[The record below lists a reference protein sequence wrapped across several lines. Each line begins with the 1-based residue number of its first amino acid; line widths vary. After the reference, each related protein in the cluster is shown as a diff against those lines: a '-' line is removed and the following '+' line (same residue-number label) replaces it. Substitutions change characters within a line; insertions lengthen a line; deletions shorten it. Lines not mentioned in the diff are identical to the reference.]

1 MDSLKIIQ
9 KFIDP
14 LKELN
19 IEYVITGSVASII
32 YGNPRL
38 THDIDLVMNINKN
51 QIETFLSKFDPDMFY
66 LPPSDIFQIELKRDS
81 HGHVNIIHLESGFKA
96 DVYFIGN
103 SDLHRWALDNFI
115 EIEFFN
121 MNLRLAPIEYVI
133 VNKLISYKEAKMQKH
148 ILDIQGILENS
159 ESMINFSILNS
170 FIKKYKVEN
179 IWDLVRGSPHGIS
192 D

>member
-51 QIETFLSKFDPDMFY
+51 QVDIFISKFDPEMFY
-66 LPPSDIFQIELKRDS
+66 LPPSDIFQIELKRNS
-81 HGHVNIIHLESGFKA
+81 HGHINIIHLESGFKA
-96 DVYFIGN
+96 DIYFLGN
-103 SDLHRWALDNFI
+103 SDLQRWALDNFF

-121 MNLRLAPIEYVI
+121 MILRLAPIEYVI
-133 VNKLISYKEAKMQKH
+133 IKKLMFYREAKMQKH
-148 ILDIQGILENS
+148 ILDVQGILENS
-159 ESMINFSILNS
+159 ESMINFPILNS
-170 FIKKYKVEN
+170 FITKYKVEN
-179 IWDLVRGSPHGIS
+179 IWDLVKTKK
-192 D
+192 